1 MLKPCLTFLRLYC
14 VRAMPHGVYL
24 TEMSSSCSRVLTDY
38 DEGFIQNSF
47 CWHSS
52 CTCGPCESYL
62 CPWHCPKEFFV
73 LHA

>member
-38 DEGFIQNSF
+38 DEGFSTAF
-47 CWHSS
+47 AGTARAGLVRVTYAW
-52 CTCGPCESYL
+52 Y
-62 CPWHCPKEFFV
+62 CPKEFFV